1 MARKATIEKS
11 MLGEEPS
18 FDGVAKRHE
27 IINALNYY
35 AYLYNVRDTKKWI
48 IQWMQKNEYDAE
60 TISIYDASNHSSI
73 TQTMASIARMLMR
86 GLHDEGL
93 NSMLVQNIENVVQN
107 MKNEMQPNV
116 VRISK
121 RQPNVVICE
130 IDEHLDAFYRSEYK
144 KTPELKLDLSSE
156 TKTSDINAA
165 RKLYSGLLAELHDGV
180 GYEHLKKAQ
189 IKRYIEFVENIVSQL
204 TLGGTVTK
212 RRQTKPR
219 VKKPVSADKIVS
231 KMNYLKDHGTYSSID
246 PTSIVSAK
254 ILWTFNVKT
263 RKLAKYIA
271 ADETTLSVNRTT
283 IINFDPE
290 NSYHL
295 TLRKPDDIV
304 PCVMTDGK
312 RKVEQRI
319 KQINAK
325 RMPPNGR
332 MNSDTLI
339 LRAFK

>member
-18 FDGVAKRHE
+18 FDGIAKRYQ

-35 AYLYNVRDTKKWI
+35 AYLYAVRDTKKWI

-60 TISIYDASNHSSI
+60 TITAYNASNHASI
-73 TQTMASIARMLMR
+73 TQTMASIARMLTR
-86 GLHDEGL
+86 GLHDDDL
-93 NSMLVQNIENVVQN
+93 RNMLVQNIENVVQDAKKEIQPKVAKTPRRQLN
-107 MKNEMQPNV
+107 MV
-116 VRISK
+116 V
-121 RQPNVVICE
+121 CE
-130 IDEHLDAFYRSEYK
+130 IDDHLDAFYRSGYK
-144 KTPELKLDLSSE
+144 TLPEIDLSLSSE
-156 TKTSDINAA
+156 TKVADINAA
-165 RKLYSGLLAELHDGV
+165 RKLYAGLLDELRDGE

-189 IKRYIEFVENIVSQL
+189 LKRYIELVEAIVSQL
-204 TLGGTVTK
+204 TLGETVTK

-219 VKKPVSADKIVS
+219 EKKPVSADKIVS

-246 PTSIVSAK
+246 PASIVSAK

-263 RKLAKYIA
+263 RKLTKYVA

-283 IINFDPE
+283 IINFNPE
-290 NSYHL
+290 LSYHL

-325 RMPPNGR
+325 RTPPNGR
-332 MNSDTLI
+332 MNVDTLI
-339 LRAFK
+339 LRTFK